1 MGRFI
6 SIPGMA
12 PSGGE
17 GGMNANPGFDP
28 RSVIESELGQRQLGD
43 WLKSRDSHQSVG
55 LDEKFHFVDAAG
67 EARPAIPLHEE
78 RDQHSGKVDVTFRAS
93 SQSDS
98 GTYKATFEPA
108 NERSMKMSRIKRV
121 HE

>member
-17 GGMNANPGFDP
+17 GEMNARPGFDP
-28 RSVIESELGQRQLGD
+28 RSVIETPHGQKQLGE
-43 WLKSRDSHQSVG
+43 WLATRDSHQSVG

-78 RDQHSGKVDVTFRAS
+78 RDQHSGKVEVTFRAS

-98 GTYKATFEPA
+98 GTYKATFEAA
-108 NERSMKMSRIKRV
+108 NERTLKQSAIRKIR
-121 HE
+121 E